1 MSFGVEKTVS
11 LRNYNALALDAT
23 ADYFCRLGSL
33 DDVHQALAFAR
44 ANKLTITAL
53 GGGSNVVLKNTIHGL
68 VALVELRGI
77 RHRCVGDDVYVTIGA
92 GEDWSSL
99 VALSLRNHWYGLE
112 NLALIPGS
120 VGAAPI
126 QNIGA
131 YGVELCDCF
140 VSLQAIHTATGELH
154 EMDAKDC
161 EFGYRESIFKRRER
175 NNYVITEVC
184 IKLSTQPNNRW
195 HYPALRD
202 ALEAKLEAK
211 LGEASAV
218 QVTPQLIAET
228 VADIR
233 RTKLPDPARLP
244 NAGSF
249 FKNPLLDQQ
258 QLARLMVDEPQI
270 PVYPAYNNL
279 SKVPAAWLIERCG
292 LRGYRAGE
300 VGVHERQALVLI
312 NYGSGSAAE
321 LLALCEH
328 IQSAVEQRFGVC
340 LEVEPR
346 IYGSF

>member
-1 MSFGVEKTVS
+1 MSFEVEKTVS
-11 LRNYNALALDAT
+11 LRNYNAFALDAT
-23 ADYFCRLGSL
+23 ADYFCRLCSL
-33 DDVHQALAFAR
+33 DDVHHALAFAR

-53 GGGSNVVLKNTIHGL
+53 GGGSNVVLKNILHGL

-77 RHRCVGDDVYVTIGA
+77 RHCCIGDDVYVTIGA

-140 VSLQAIHTATGELH
+140 VSLQAIHTATGECR
-154 EMDAKDC
+154 EMDARDC
-161 EFGYRESIFKRRER
+161 EFGYRESIFKHRER
-175 NNYVITEVC
+175 NNYLITEVC
-184 IKLSTQPNNRW
+184 IKLSKQPNNRW
-195 HYPALRD
+195 QYPALRD
-202 ALEAKLEAK
+202 ALEAKL
-211 LGEASAV
+211 GDASAA
-218 QVTPQLIAET
+218 QITPQLIAKT

-233 RTKLPDPARLP
+233 RAKLPDPARLP

-249 FKNPLLDQQ
+249 FKNPLLDEQ
-258 QLARLMVDEPQI
+258 QLARLMVEEPQI
-270 PVYPAYNNL
+270 PVYSTYNNL
-279 SKVPAAWLIERCG
+279 SKVPAAWLIDRCG

-312 NYGSGSAAE
+312 NYGSGSAAQ
-321 LLALCEH
+321 LLALCVH
-328 IQSAVEQRFGVC
+328 IQSAVEKRYGVC